1 MLLTTRRG
9 YTGFLFALLMLHS
22 IGASAINRSTHTGF
36 EIPDSEVLQ
45 IQSKQLGRSYDIY
58 IKLPPSYF
66 DQGNQL
72 RKYPV
77 VYLNDG
83 LYSFQLASGI
93 THAAMINRAMEHH
106 ILVGISYSPGDRP
119 FESRRRDFTPKTE
132 DNPNGEAEQ
141 YLGFLKQELFPLV
154 ESRYR
159 INSLRRA
166 YAGYSLGGIF
176 GLYTLFEHSDS
187 FRYYLISSPS
197 IWFSNRWA
205 LKKELAVAKETMDIN
220 AELFMGVGAFE
231 RPAGSNDD
239 YNKPTP
245 INMVKDFG
253 LLYDQLEQRNY
264 PSLRL
269 NKQIVEQAHHEL
281 TYPTVLTQG
290 LYWLLPGEKYQK

>member
-1 MLLTTRRG
+1 MLLTTRRS
-9 YTGFLFALLMLHS
+9 YTGFLLTLLMLCS
-22 IGASAINRSTHTGF
+22 ISASATNKPSPSGF

-66 DQGNQL
+66 DKGNQL

-106 ILVGISYSPGDRP
+106 ILVGISYSPSDRP

-154 ESRYR
+154 ENRYR

-176 GLYTLFEHSDS
+176 GLYALFEHSDS

-197 IWFSNRWA
+197 IWFSNRWV